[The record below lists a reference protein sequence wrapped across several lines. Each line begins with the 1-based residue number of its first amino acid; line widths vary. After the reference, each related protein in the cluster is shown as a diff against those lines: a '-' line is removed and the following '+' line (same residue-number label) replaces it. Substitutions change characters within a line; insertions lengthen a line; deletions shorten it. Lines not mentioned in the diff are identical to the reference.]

1 MGNDANLEKLRRAL
15 NRLDTRLLQLLR
27 QRLELASRVALTKK
41 ESLLA
46 LRDETREREILHRVE
61 TLAQELGLDPSSCRE
76 IFREVLAM
84 SIRAQEAVL
93 LGPDPSPPAK
103 AHRCCY
109 QGSSWAYS
117 HLAARKFF
125 GTRSLHM
132 EFVGLPTFAA
142 CVASVEA
149 GEAGWAVLPIENT
162 TAGSINETYDLL
174 RHTSLRIVGEEIFQ
188 VDHCLLALPG
198 ATVTGLRRIISH
210 PQALAQCRA
219 FLSTLG
225 SVSLEAFVDT
235 AEAAREVARR
245 GDPTVAALASPEAG
259 QAYGLIVLAS
269 SVADQSQNWTRFVVV
284 SDLERIPEPGISA
297 KTSLIFTVP
306 HREGALAHCLTIL
319 AHRGLNLTKLESRP
333 VPSRPWEYMFYVDFI
348 GSLAESRVA
357 EALSEL
363 ERFCPFF
370 KVLGSYP
377 ARVPHPSS
385 LT

>member
-1 MGNDANLEKLRRAL
+1 MGNDPELEKLRRAL
-15 NRLDTRLLQLLR
+15 HRLDAKLLQLLR

-41 ESLLA
+41 EALLA
-46 LRDETREREILHRVE
+46 LRDEVREREILTRVE
-61 TLAQELGLDPSSCRE
+61 SLAQELGLDPTSCRE

-93 LGPDPSPPAK
+93 LGPNPSPPAN
-103 AHRCCY
+103 AHRCCF
-109 QGSSWAYS
+109 QGSPWAYS

-142 CVASVEA
+142 CVTTVEA
-149 GEAGWAVLPIENT
+149 KEAGWAVLPIENT

-174 RHTSLRIVGEEIFQ
+174 RHTALRIVGEEILQ

-198 ATVTGLRRIISH
+198 ATVTGLRRILSH

-225 SVSLEAFVDT
+225 HVSLEAFVDT
-235 AEAAREVARR
+235 AEAAREVAQR
-245 GDPTVAALASPEAG
+245 GDPTVAALASAEAG
-259 QAYGLIVLAS
+259 QAYGLVVLAS
-269 SVADQSQNWTRFVVV
+269 SVADQAENWTRFVVV
-284 SDLERIPEPGISA
+284 SGQERIPEPGIPS

-306 HREGALAHCLTIL
+306 HREGALAHCLNIL
-319 AHRGLNLTKLESRP
+319 ANRGCNLTKLESRP
-333 VPSRPWEYMFYVDFI
+333 VPSRPWEYMFYVDFM
-348 GSLAESRVA
+348 GSVAEPRVVEALAE
-357 EALSEL
+357 LQ
-363 ERFCPFF
+363 RFCPSL

-377 ARVPHPSS
+377 ARVPHPCS